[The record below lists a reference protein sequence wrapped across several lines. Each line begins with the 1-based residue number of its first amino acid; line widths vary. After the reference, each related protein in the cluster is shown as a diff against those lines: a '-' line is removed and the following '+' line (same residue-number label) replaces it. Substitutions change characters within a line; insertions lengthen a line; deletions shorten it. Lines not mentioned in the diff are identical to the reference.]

1 MRTHEI
7 KKHVTKMIIAA
18 SMSLMTLVSV
28 MPSSFAAATM
38 DEMAQEVPMYN
49 PKTREFFLVENQDIA
64 DESILTDGWLQVTP
78 ESLDTHIPVVV
89 KTAADVKAGKHDMD
103 VPIRVGKNAI
113 TAEQAVGKAY
123 AMYLQSGL
131 DSNAAFQRVQ
141 GILSKI
147 TAKPGNYKNIVSED
161 LKTLGK
167 NGNTKKTAEQAVQE
181 LYAQL
186 VHQGFTSDQA
196 MAQVNAQLPTILSQY
211 NK

>member
-1 MRTHEI
+1 
-7 KKHVTKMIIAA
+7 
-18 SMSLMTLVSV
+18 
-28 MPSSFAAATM
+28 
-38 DEMAQEVPMYN
+38 MYN
-49 PKTREFFLVENQDIA
+49 PKTKEFFLVENQDIA

-113 TAEQAVGKAY
+113 TSEQAAGKAY
-123 AMYLQSGL
+123 AMYLQAGL

-161 LKTLGK
+161 LKTLSALCPLSFAK
-167 NGNTKKTAEQAVQE
+167 S
-181 LYAQL
+181 
-186 VHQGFTSDQA
+186 TSSDIDCA
-196 MAQVNAQLPTILSQY
+196 PSSIDVTP
-211 NK
+211 

>member
-7 KKHVTKMIIAA
+7 KKHVAKMIIAA
-18 SMSLMTLVSV
+18 SMSIMTLVSV

-49 PKTREFFLVENQDIA
+49 PKTKEFFLVENQDIA

-123 AMYLQSGL
+123 AMYLQAGL

-196 MAQVNAQLPTILSQY
+196 MAQVNAQLPTILAQH